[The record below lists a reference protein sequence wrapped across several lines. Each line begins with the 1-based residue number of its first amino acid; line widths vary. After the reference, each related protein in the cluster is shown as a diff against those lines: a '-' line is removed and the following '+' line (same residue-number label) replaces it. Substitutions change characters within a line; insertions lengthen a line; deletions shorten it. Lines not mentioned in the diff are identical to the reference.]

1 MSNLVN
7 ERDTMSRAFMLL
19 HFLLVAAVIV
29 YKGGLAGVFIA
40 GDNKGKV
47 QAAGDTAN
55 MKVIGMFNDSVDNS
69 DDGKGVNI
77 KPGCYHLDNSATNAI
92 TEDHLFQPCYA
103 EDDHTVSSDSGVNS
117 VQAGIVIGI
126 DADGVWVLVNPAALA
141 GVALPAVPE
150 AALVADPEAC
160 AALVAVLTGVDTGTD
175 MTAAQAAAIISDL
188 GKLKTAA
195 DNNKA
200 ASDAIIDALQA
211 AGLMASA

>member
-1 MSNLVN
+1 MSNLAN
-7 ERDTMSRAFMLL
+7 ERDTMSRAFQLL
-19 HFLLVAAVIV
+19 HFLLVATVIV

-40 GDNKGKV
+40 GANKGKV

-77 KPGCYHLDNSATNAI
+77 KPGCYHLDNSEANALS
-92 TEDHLFQPCYA
+92 EDHLFQSCYI
-103 EDDHTVSSDSGVNS
+103 EDDHTVSSYSGVNAI
-117 VQAGIVIGI
+117 VAGILIGI

-141 GVALPAVPE
+141 GVALPVIPE
-150 AALVADPEAC
+150 AALVADPDAC
-160 AALVAVLTGVDTGTD
+160 VALVAALTGVDTGTD
-175 MTAAQAAAIISDL
+175 MTAAQAANIVGDF

-200 ASDAIIDALQA
+200 AIIAIIDALQA
-211 AGLMASA
+211 AGLMAEA

>member
-1 MSNLVN
+1 MGNITN
-7 ERDTMSRAFMLL
+7 ERDTLSRAFQLL
-19 HFLLVAAVIV
+19 HFMLVATVIV

-40 GDNKGKV
+40 GANAGKV
-47 QAAGDTAN
+47 QAAGDTAD

-69 DDGKGVNI
+69 DDGEGVNI
-77 KPGCYHLDNSATNAI
+77 KPGCYHLDNSETNAL
-92 TEDHLFQPCYA
+92 TSAHLFKPCYI
-103 EDDHTVSSDSGVNS
+103 EDDQTVSSDPGVNS
-117 VQAGIVIGI
+117 VVAGILIDI

-141 GVALPAVPE
+141 GIALPEVPQ
-150 AALVADPEAC
+150 AANVADPEAC
-160 AALVAVLTGVDTGTD
+160 VALAAVLTGVDTGTD
-175 MTAAQAAAIISDL
+175 MTAAQAANIVGDL